1 MGGRKFKLSM
11 LEYSKTIL
19 SKISFDKRLFRK
31 EYKKA
36 FAYLDHHER
45 TALRHWVR
53 SEWHVLLGSN
63 GNVASNRS
71 AIRPGLPVTGLI

>member
-11 LEYSKTIL
+11 LEYSKIIL

-36 FAYLDHHER
+36 FRSLDSHER
-45 TALRHWVR
+45 IALKQWVR
-53 SEWHVLLGSN
+53 AEWNVLFNSSKN
-63 GNVASNRS
+63 NVFQAQLR
-71 AIRPGLPVTGLI
+71 

>member
-11 LEYSKTIL
+11 LEYSKIIL

-36 FAYLDHHER
+36 FRSLDSNER
-45 TALRHWVR
+45 TALKQWVR
-53 SEWHVLLGSN
+53 AEWNILFTFEK
-63 GNVASNRS
+63 RS
-71 AIRPGLPVTGLI
+71 FKHS